1 MPSAKPAVMID
12 HFAISML
19 SEAASPAL
27 RVERRGET
35 RNQHE
40 CERQNGAFTHDPSLL

>member
-19 SEAASPAL
+19 SAAAVAGSCAYSGA
-27 RVERRGET
+27 RET

-40 CERQNGAFTHDPSLL
+40 CERQN

>member
-19 SEAASPAL
+19 SAAVAGPL
-27 RVERRGET
+27 RVQRRAEA

-40 CERQNGAFTHDPSLL
+40 CERQN